1 MKRYIV
7 LAIIVALGI
16 AIDMITKQ
24 FLMQKSVIIE
34 GVLSFYPTMN
44 TGGGWSI
51 FSDSTLFLTIF
62 SAVAVI
68 GIIVLNFFFKPKS
81 WVWIIS
87 IGLILA
93 GAIGNLIDRIAFGAV
108 RDFIKFDFINFPI
121 FNVADMCLCFGAI
134 LLAVFL
140 IFIHKAEEKPKN
152 EA

>member
-1 MKRYIV
+1 MKRYIILILIV
-7 LAIIVALGI
+7 LLGVG
-16 AIDMITKQ
+16 ADMLTKQ
-24 FLMQKSVIIE
+24 FLMEKSVIIE
-34 GVLSFYPTMN
+34 GILSFYPTMN

-51 FSDSTLFLTIF
+51 FSDATLFLTIF

-87 IGLILA
+87 MGLILA

-134 LLAVFL
+134 LLAVYL
-140 IFIHKAEEKPKN
+140 IFIHKTEEKTKN

>member
-1 MKRYIV
+1 MKRYIILILIV
-7 LAIIVALGI
+7 LLGVG
-16 AIDMITKQ
+16 ADMLSKQ
-24 FLMQKSVIIE
+24 FLMEKSVIIE
-34 GVLSFYPTMN
+34 GILSFYPTMN

-51 FSDSTLFLTIF
+51 FSDATLFLTIF

-87 IGLILA
+87 MGLILA

-134 LLAVFL
+134 LLAVYL
-140 IFIHKAEEKPKN
+140 IFIHKTEEKTKN